1 MVGRVLVERI
11 GESVRHVMTDFP
23 GKTEFRKLCQLVVL
37 RENIS
42 SNTHSSAAA
51 AVRIVNPRAFTTS
64 FTGSHRSCLHWEMQS
79 AHQFPITTF
88 AGKFRKEWIA
98 GYERTWQVGRIS
110 FFQTTQRLL
119 GVSEAECD

>member
-64 FTGSHRSCLHWEMQS
+64 FTCSHRSPALGDAVGPS
-79 AHQFPITTF
+79 IPDNDV
-88 AGKFRKEWIA
+88 R
-98 GYERTWQVGRIS
+98 WQVPKRMDR
-110 FFQTTQRLL
+110 RL
-119 GVSEAECD
+119 